1 MRILNLIS
9 VNDKRVEIIRSFPVI
24 EEQLSHEVIQEAE
37 TALIER
43 VFGILN
49 TEIHPDDVF
58 RIIDTAYTKGA
69 RAADGSVY
77 LLLWSDI
84 DV

>member
-9 VNDKRVEIIRSFPVI
+9 INNERVEIIRSFAVL

-43 VFGILN
+43 VFGVLN
-49 TEIHPDDVF
+49 TDLHPDDVF
-58 RIIDTAYTKGA
+58 RIINAAYTKGA
-69 RAADGSVY
+69 YTVDHTVY

>member
-9 VNDKRVEIIRSFPVI
+9 VNDARVEIIRSFAII
-24 EEQLSHEVIQEAE
+24 EEQLSHDVIQQAE
-37 TALIER
+37 TVLIER

-58 RIIDTAYTKGA
+58 RIIDAAYTKGV
-69 RAADGSVY
+69 RTADGSVY